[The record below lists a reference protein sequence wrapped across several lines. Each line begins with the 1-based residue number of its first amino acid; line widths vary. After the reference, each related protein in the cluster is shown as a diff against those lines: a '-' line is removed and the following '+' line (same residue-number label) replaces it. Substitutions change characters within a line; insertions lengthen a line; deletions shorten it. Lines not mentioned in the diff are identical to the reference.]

1 MDMSMQK
8 NKKLS
13 YGAKRPDTVPLA
25 MTRFRLAVSLFQ
37 NGRLSEAKTLFN
49 EILSFDPEHAESW
62 YFSAL
67 IADQEGLGESAINYL
82 SKALEIDPKNLK
94 YLYTLGDIYYALSY
108 LNEGIKLFK
117 FITSIDPQDYNGF
130 YNLAVFQQKK
140 KLYDESLENFRKV
153 LELDKDNVNSIY
165 NIGNILIDSKDYV
178 NATAYFKK
186 VIERQPNSDDALN
199 NLGFLQL
206 ESRNYEKALGYLNKA
221 ILINPNNFSAL
232 NNLGKIYNEKSL
244 YSDALKYFDRAIKLK
259 SDYVDAYSNRGVV
272 FKELKLYE
280 ASLNDYDKAILLDSK
295 NPEANYKKAILLLHL
310 QEFSSGWNLYHWRWR
325 INNQFSKKL
334 ETEIPSWDGR
344 VSGGKIRILF
354 WAEQGIGD
362 EIFYFGMLRNFSDIE
377 AKITV
382 AVDIRLHTLFERSMP
397 GIDFIDKNEIFSMM
411 DESAFDYQAPI
422 GDLGLLCGVDKLI
435 EYKAPKKFLSENSL
449 RCSDLKKNNPFL
461 SGKFICGLSW
471 KSTNKD
477 IGLSKSLELIELS
490 PLLLIKNVEFVSLQY
505 GATKDEIEF
514 IEKELGIK
522 IHVINDL
529 DIYNDIDGLV
539 ALISL
544 CNLVVTTSNITAH
557 LAGAIGKKSMVL
569 MPFSKGK
576 IWYWHSGVGQSLWYP
591 SLELVSQETMN
602 DWTDPINK
610 CKEWVLAQI

>member
-1 MDMSMQK
+1 M
-8 NKKLS
+8 KKTKKIL
-13 YGAKRPDTVPLA
+13 YGAKRTDVVSPT
-25 MTRFRLAVSLFQ
+25 MTRFHLVVSLFQ
-37 NGRLSEAKTLFN
+37 NGRLPEAK
-49 EILSFDPEHAESW
+49 ILLNQILLVDPKHTESW

-67 IADQEGLGESAINYL
+67 IADQEGLVEAAINYL
-82 SKALEIDPKNLK
+82 NKALEIDPKNLK
-94 YLYTLGDIYYALSY
+94 YLYTLGDIYFAQSY

-117 FITSIDPQDYNGF
+117 LIISIDPQDYNGF

-165 NIGNILIDSKDYV
+165 NIGTILIDYKDYV

-199 NLGFLQL
+199 NLGFLQMEL
-206 ESRNYEKALGYLNKA
+206 GNYEKALEYLKKV
-221 ILINPNNFSAL
+221 ISINPNNLSAL
-232 NNLGKIYNEKSL
+232 NNLGKIHEKKSL
-244 YSDALKYFDRAIKLK
+244 HSDALKYFDRAIKVN
-259 SDYVDAYSNRGVV
+259 SDYADAYSNRGVV
-272 FKELKLYE
+272 FKDLKNYE
-280 ASLNDYDKAILLDSK
+280 ASLNDFDKATLLDSQ
-295 NPEANYKKAILLLHL
+295 NPEANYNKAILLLHL
-310 QEFSSGWNLYHWRWR
+310 QEFSSGWNLYQWRWL

-334 ETEIPSWDGR
+334 ETKIPKWDGKFS
-344 VSGGKIRILF
+344 SGQTRILF

-382 AVDIRLHTLFERSMP
+382 AVDIRLRTLFERSMP
-397 GIDFIDKNEIFSMM
+397 GIDFIDKKEIVSMM

-435 EYKAPKKFLSENSL
+435 EYKAPKKFLSENSQ

-477 IGLSKSLELIELS
+477 IGLSKSLELIELC
-490 PLLLIKNVEFVSLQY
+490 PLLLIENVEFVSLQY

-514 IEKELGIK
+514 VEKELGIK

-591 SLELVSQETMN
+591 SLELVSQVTMN